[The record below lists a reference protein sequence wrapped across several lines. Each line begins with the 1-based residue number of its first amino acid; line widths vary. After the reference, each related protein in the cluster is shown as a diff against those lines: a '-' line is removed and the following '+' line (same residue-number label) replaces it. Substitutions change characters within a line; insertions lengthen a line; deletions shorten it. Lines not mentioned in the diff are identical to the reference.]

1 MDRREH
7 HRVRLRL
14 PARLRWTAPFGQTTE
29 VSQTLD
35 VSRSGLRV
43 PCNEPHAPGVTL
55 WVTFPYDEALRDG
68 QPEIM
73 ARVVRLSDG
82 GAEDVLH
89 SGNAMKD
96 SSVTHAHSEPALA
109 VRFEL
114 APLSLSNGN
123 GHATKLE
130 RRASERR
137 PIALP
142 VHVRPRNIPWF
153 EEAMSIDISADGL
166 RFLSSRE
173 YQRGQELFVTFEPSI
188 AAPWPPATEHR
199 STVVRIEAVPD
210 SPALAVTVCRLP

>member
-1 MDRREH
+1 
-7 HRVRLRL
+7 
-14 PARLRWTAPFGQTTE
+14 
-29 VSQTLD
+29 
-35 VSRSGLRV
+35 
-43 PCNEPHAPGVTL
+43 
-55 WVTFPYDEALRDG
+55 
-68 QPEIM
+68 M
-73 ARVVRLSDG
+73 ARVVRLSG
-82 GAEDVLH
+82 GEAEDVLH
-89 SGNAMKD
+89 STDGGKD
-96 SSVTHAHSEPALA
+96 SAARHSHREQALA

-123 GHATKLE
+123 GHGIKME

-153 EEAMSIDISADGL
+153 EEAMSMDISAEGL

-199 STVVRIEAVPD
+199 STVVRIEAVPG